1 MFYAITRIYINIYEF
16 ILQEGIVLYMV
27 HYELG
32 SQLQIT
38 TQKCTSDKNVQ
49 PCIKKMADTL
59 IVVLVNT
66 KTAFVLQELVG

>member
-1 MFYAITRIYINIYEF
+1 M
-16 ILQEGIVLYMV
+16 LYMV

-49 PCIKKMADTL
+49 PCIQKNGRHFNCCPREYKNSVCFTRACGLRTDNKL
-59 IVVLVNT
+59 KAHKSSIL
-66 KTAFVLQELVG
+66 G